1 MLPNVLPP
9 RLSQRLITKMPWLDP
24 VAEKMHAAFE
34 PWLGQ
39 KSPRGLRDALYGVW
53 LGHPLHPAVV
63 LVPAGMWTASI
74 ALDAVGEET
83 AADTT
88 LLIGLVSAGAAAA
101 TGAAQ
106 WQDLQNLETPKRLG
120 TLHATLNIAATALY
134 AASYLQRRRG
144 NRASGVALAATG
156 YSLVSASSWL
166 GGDLAYDLGIGVNR
180 TAFEQGPDKWADVL
194 ADDDLPEKTAKRV
207 EVDGTPVLLYRLDGE
222 VLAISPTC
230 SHLGGP
236 LDEGDFDGDTVTCPW
251 HKSVFCLRDGA
262 AVHGPATTPQAA
274 YDVRV
279 EGGRIAVKARE
290 V

>member
-1 MLPNVLPP
+1 MFPKVLPP
-9 RLSQRLITKMPWLDP
+9 RLSQRLVAKMPWLDP
-24 VAEKMHAAFE
+24 VAEKMHALYE

-39 KSPRGLRDALYGVW
+39 KAPRGLRDALYGVW

-106 WQDLQNLETPKRLG
+106 WQDLQNQDDARRLG
-120 TLHATLNIAATALY
+120 TLHAVLNAAATVLY
-134 AASYLQRRRG
+134 GASYVQRRRD
-144 NRASGVALAATG
+144 NRGSGVALAAAG
-156 YSLVSASSWL
+156 FGLVNVSAWL

-180 TAFEQGPDKWADVL
+180 TAFEQGPDKWTDVL
-194 ADDDLPEKTAKRV
+194 DDADLPEKTAKRV
-207 EVDGTPVLLYRLDGE
+207 DVEGTPVMLYRLEGE

-251 HKSVFCLRDGA
+251 HASVFCLRDGA
-262 AVHGPATTPQAA
+262 AVHGPATTPQPA

-279 EGGRIAVKARE
+279 ENGKIAVKARE
-290 V
+290 M

>member
-1 MLPNVLPP
+1 MLNNVLPT
-9 RLSQRLITKMPWLDP
+9 RLSQRLVAHMPWLDP
-24 VAEKMHAAFE
+24 IAAKMHAAFE
-34 PWLGQ
+34 PLLGQ
-39 KSPRGLRDALYGVW
+39 DKPRAVRDALYGVW

-74 ALDAVGEET
+74 TLDAVGEET

-106 WQDLQNLETPKRLG
+106 WQDLQNQETPNRLG
-120 TLHATLNIAATALY
+120 TLHASLNTVATVFY
-134 AASYLQRRRG
+134 AASYVQRRRG
-144 NRASGVALAATG
+144 NRNSGVALAAAG
-156 YSLVSASSWL
+156 YSLVTVSSWL

-180 TAFEQGPDKWADVL
+180 TAFEQGPAKWTDVL

-207 EVDGTPVLLYRLDGE
+207 DVEGTPVMLYRLDGE

-236 LDEGDFDGDTVTCPW
+236 LDEGDFAGDTVTCPW
-251 HKSVFCLRDGA
+251 HKSVFCLRDGG
-262 AVHGPATTPQAA
+262 VIHGPATSAQPA
-274 YDVRV
+274 YDVRI
-279 EGGRIAVKARE
+279 EGGRIAVKVRE
-290 V
+290 P

>member
-1 MLPNVLPP
+1 
-9 RLSQRLITKMPWLDP
+9 
-24 VAEKMHAAFE
+24 
-34 PWLGQ
+34 
-39 KSPRGLRDALYGVW
+39 
-53 LGHPLHPAVV
+53 
-63 LVPAGMWTASI
+63 MWTASI
-74 ALDAVGEET
+74 TLDAVGEET

-106 WQDLQNLETPKRLG
+106 WQDLQNQETPNRLG

-134 AASYLQRRRG
+134 AASYVQRRRG
-144 NRASGVALAATG
+144 NRNSGVALAATG
-156 YSLVSASSWL
+156 YGLVSVSSWL

-180 TAFEQGPDKWADVL
+180 TAFEKGPDEWTDVL

-207 EVDGTPVLLYRLDGE
+207 EVEGTPVMLYRLDGE

-251 HKSVFCLRDGA
+251 HKSVFCLRDGG
-262 AVHGPATTPQAA
+262 VIHGPATRPSPHTMCGS
-274 YDVRV
+274 RV
-279 EGGRIAVKARE
+279 AGSR
-290 V
+290 